1 MSHLIEK
8 LRQECL
14 QRGAH
19 GIKGLGRA
27 FRILD
32 DNRDRKLDLEELR
45 EGLQDYGLSF
55 TAEESAQLFRE
66 IDKDGSG
73 TLHFDEFLRAIRPP
87 MSKTRLDLIDQAFA
101 KMDKTGD
108 GVITIEDLRG
118 VYNATY
124 HPKFISTE
132 MTEDEIF
139 EEFLRSFDTPNDP
152 DGKITR
158 EDFLNYYA
166 GVSASIDTDEY
177 FVEMMTSAWKL

>member
-1 MSHLIEK
+1 MSSPIEK

-32 DNRDRKLDLEELR
+32 DNRDRKLDLEELK
-45 EGLQDYGLSF
+45 EGLQDYGISL
-55 TAEESAQLFRE
+55 TPEEITQLFQL

-73 TLHFDEFLRAIRPP
+73 TLHFDEFLQAIRPP
-87 MSKTRLDLIDQAFA
+87 LSKTRLDMINQAFA

-108 GVITIEDLRG
+108 GVITIEDLKG
-118 VYNATY
+118 VYSAIY

-132 MTEDEIF
+132 MTEEQVF
-139 EEFLRSFDTPNDP
+139 EEFLASFDAPNDP
-152 DGKITR
+152 DGKVTK
-158 EDFLNYYA
+158 EDFLNYYS

-177 FVEMMTSAWKL
+177 FVEMMKRAWKL